1 MLSEKLSNENVTK
14 VCDYIISNKFFN
26 YCCIAPTNNGAI
38 KECNRWCVYDYIEL
52 VETDKDFDSVGK
64 NAI

>member
-1 MLSEKLSNENVTK
+1 MSQRCVITSFQISFL
-14 VCDYIISNKFFN
+14 IIV
-26 YCCIAPTNNGAI
+26 AQPPTNNGAI